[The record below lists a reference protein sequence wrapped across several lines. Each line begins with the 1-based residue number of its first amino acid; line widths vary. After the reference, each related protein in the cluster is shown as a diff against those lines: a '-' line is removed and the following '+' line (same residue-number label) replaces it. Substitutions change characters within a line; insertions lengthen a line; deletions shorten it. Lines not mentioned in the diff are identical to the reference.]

1 MSNENIYTHT
11 FLANEKVGTY
21 VFNASLYELFIEHE
35 DIPNGKIIYG
45 MFDKADVVE
54 LYGLVN
60 YMYDL
65 LNYRQYS
72 AATDTITTFVENGL
86 SFPEGAF

>member
-1 MSNENIYTHT
+1 MTDSKIVTKS
-11 FLANEKVGTY
+11 FLANNKVGTY
-21 VFNASLYELFIEHE
+21 VFNGVTCELFIEHE

-45 MFDKADVVE
+45 AIESEDVQE

-60 YMYDL
+60 HMYDL
-65 LNYRQYS
+65 LNYRQYR